1 MKKHE
6 KRYSIAVAYKDD
18 HCQLLQTD
26 DLPTA
31 LRAMAI
37 LYEDHPGFSS
47 GHIMNNITGRC
58 LVIIDKNKEDCD

>member
-1 MKKHE
+1 MRKHE

-37 LYEDHPGFSS
+37 LYEDHPGFAC
-47 GHIMNNITGRC
+47 GHIMDNKTGRC
-58 LVIIDKNKEDCD
+58 PVMIDKNKGD